1 MNVETVKR
9 TNFKSPADMGRM
21 MVDLL
26 VLNSVPVA
34 LQYALTTALR
44 GGSGDDEEWYKQLTK
59 QQLSYALA
67 QLVFVRELGGIMDGR
82 NYEGPA
88 GGRFFAE
95 SYKLARQVEQGEMD
109 RGLWVTLNKVGGIL
123 FHYPSVQLQR
133 TVEGMKSLWEGK
145 TSNPAVLIIGPS
157 KEER

>member
-1 MNVETVKR
+1 
-9 TNFKSPADMGRM
+9 MGRM

-26 VLNSVPVA
+26 ILNSLPVA
-34 LQYALTTALR
+34 IQYALVTAMR
-44 GGSGDDEEWYKQLTK
+44 GGAGGDDDEWYKALAK
-59 QQLSYALA
+59 QQMSYLLA

-95 SYKLARQVEQGEMD
+95 SYKLAKQVEQGELD
-109 RGLWVTLNKVGGIL
+109 RGFWVSANKVGGIL
-123 FHYPSVQLQR
+123 FHYPAVQAQR

-145 TSNPAVLIIGPS
+145 TFNPAVLIVGPS
-157 KEER
+157 REER